1 MGGGEVDPMAGVMG
15 NVGNAMSMAS
25 TGLVIMGAAV
35 PLKMMQNMG
44 GSETTTTGTKKK
56 KKGKKKGGK
65 KK

>member
-15 NVGNAMSMAS
+15 NVGSAMSMAS
-25 TGLVIMGAAV
+25 TGLVIMGASV

-44 GSETTTTGTKKK
+44 GSTTTTSTKKK